1 MNAAP
6 LQMGATVPF
15 KRLTTPSL
23 GKMLQPEAS
32 ATASLQVPYLK
43 AGHVQWHG
51 VELPE
56 DLPMMWASAADVAD
70 LTPKPGDL
78 LICEGGEVGRA
89 AIAPSTL
96 PEKTIIQ
103 NSLHLV
109 RESNQACPRYLKYAL
124 EQVAASGW
132 IDLVCNKATIAHL
145 TVDKLRE
152 LPVPYWDKTGQER
165 IANFLDVQTARID
178 ALIAEKQQLQNRLGE
193 YRRSLISS
201 AITQGVPGKH
211 KELVQHESLGMVPKG
226 WVVGKFRHYVQ
237 VRSGQVDPEDSAYAN
252 LVLIA
257 PNHIESG
264 TGRLI
269 STESAAE
276 QAAESGKYWCDAGDV
291 IYSKIRP
298 ALRKATLAP
307 LDCLCSA
314 DMYPLKG
321 LGPLSNEY
329 LYWYLLSEPFS
340 DFAVQESM
348 RVAMPKL
355 NRETLADAAIPLPSP
370 AEQAEI
376 VAFVKRTTAAV
387 DDLTLHVT
395 EHIDRLREYRSS
407 LISAAVTGQ
416 LDMSTAV
423 SNFQ

>member
-1 MNAAP
+1 MNW
-6 LQMGATVPF
+6 TTT
-15 KRLTTPSL
+15 RLR
-23 GKMLQPEAS
+23 
-32 ATASLQVPYLK
+32 Y
-43 AGHVQWHG
+43 
-51 VELPE
+51 
-56 DLPMMWASAADVAD
+56 VAD
-70 LTPKPGDL
+70 LNPGIRADL
-78 LICEGGEVGRA
+78 LQAPDVEVSFLPMDAIGEDGTLDLSRNRAVAEVRNGYSYFEEGDVAFAKVTPCFENGKGALMRGLEFGAGFGTTEITVLRPKEGTEPRFLNYVLRSEQFRQNGVGAMTGAGGLKRV
-89 AIAPSTL
+89 PDDFTRDF
-96 PEKTIIQ
+96 KTPWPTPD
-103 NSLHLV
+103 
-109 RESNQACPRYLKYAL
+109 E
-124 EQVAASGW
+124 
-132 IDLVCNKATIAHL
+132 
-145 TVDKLRE
+145 
-152 LPVPYWDKTGQER
+152 QER
-165 IANFLDVQTARID
+165 IANFLDEQTARID

-321 LGPLSNEY
+321 LAPLSNEY

-395 EHIDRLREYRSS
+395 EHIDLLCEYRSS

-416 LDMSTAV
+416 LDLSTFKAV
-423 SNFQ
+423 A

>member
-1 MNAAP
+1 
-6 LQMGATVPF
+6 
-15 KRLTTPSL
+15 
-23 GKMLQPEAS
+23 
-32 ATASLQVPYLK
+32 
-43 AGHVQWHG
+43 
-51 VELPE
+51 
-56 DLPMMWASAADVAD
+56 MWASSSDKED
-70 LTPKPGDL
+70 LALAPGDL

-89 AIAPSTL
+89 ALAPAGL
-96 PEKTIIQ
+96 PANTIIQ

-109 RESNQACPRYLKYAL
+109 RETAQACPRYLKYAL
-124 EQVAASGW
+124 EHVAASGW

-152 LPVPYWDKTGQER
+152 LPIPFWRKGDQER
-165 IANFLDVQTARID
+165 IANFLDEQTARID
-178 ALIAEKQQLQNRLGE
+178 ALIAEKEQLQSRLGE

-201 AITQGVPGKH
+201 AITQGVPGKQ
-211 KELVQHESLGMVPKG
+211 KELVQHKFLGLVPRG
-226 WVVGKFRHYVQ
+226 WIVGSFRHYVQ
-237 VRSGQVDPEDSAYAN
+237 VRSGQVDPEDSAYAH
-252 LVLIA
+252 LVLVA

-264 TGRLI
+264 TGRLL

-307 LDCLCSA
+307 FDCLCSA

-321 LGPLSNEY
+321 IGPLSNEY
-329 LYWYLLSEPFS
+329 LFWYLLSEPFS

-355 NRETLADAAIPLPSP
+355 NRETLAEASIPLPSM

-376 VAFVKRTTAAV
+376 VTFLKRATTAV
-387 DDLTLHVT
+387 DEMAQHVD
-395 EHIDRLREYRSS
+395 EHTARLREYRSS

-416 LDMSTAV
+416 LDLST
-423 SNFQ
+423 FQAAA